1 VDIWLILKIT
11 AAVLTIAT
19 GLLTFIKPTA
29 AYGFIG
35 LNANGVRGVSEI
47 RAIFGGL
54 FMALGVSPL
63 FLGPIAYQMLG
74 IGYLGIAIARLFS
87 IVFDKSYAQSNLISL
102 VIEIVLG
109 VILVI

>member
-1 VDIWLILKIT
+1 MDIWLILKLI

-19 GLLTFIKPTA
+19 GLLAFIKPTA

-35 LNANGVRGVSEI
+35 LNANGVRGISEI

-54 FMALGVSPL
+54 FIALGVSPL

-74 IGYLGIAIARLFS
+74 IGYLGIAVARSIS
-87 IVFDKSYAQSNLISL
+87 IVIDKSYAQSNIISL
-102 VIEIVLG
+102 VVEIVLG